1 MGKPHK
7 DRIRHHYKPAR
18 LAKIKTTDETKIETH
33 IITVVGKASL
43 YVYSRR
49 ACKFLDKNLTM

>member
-7 DRIRHHYKPAR
+7 IRIRHHYKSAR
-18 LAKIKTTDETKIETH
+18 LAKIKTTDETKIETQH

-43 YVYSRR
+43 YTYSRR
-49 ACKFLDKNLTM
+49 ACKFLDKN